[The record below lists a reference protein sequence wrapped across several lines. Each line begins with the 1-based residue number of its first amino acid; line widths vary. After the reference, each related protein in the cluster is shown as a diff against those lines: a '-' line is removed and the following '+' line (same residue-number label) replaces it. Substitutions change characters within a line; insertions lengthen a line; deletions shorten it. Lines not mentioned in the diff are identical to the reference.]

1 LYEMLAMTLAPS
13 PPKPLVLGI
22 TGASGTRLGLSLLT
36 NLLLAKQPVYLVPT
50 QKALL
55 VMSQELP
62 DLLEA
67 ELVKAPLAQRPALL
81 CHALGLPAEA
91 AALLHWF
98 SDANVGDK
106 PASGTHLTRGMIVA
120 PCSMGTLAKIAH
132 GISDTLLTR
141 SADVTLKE
149 HRPLILMPR
158 ETPLNSIHLKNM
170 LSLSEMGVRLIPPML
185 AFYSPE
191 FATLEG
197 QLAYLSGKVLDQL
210 GIEHTLHTRWQGL
223 T

>member
-1 LYEMLAMTLAPS
+1 MSTSLS
-13 PPKPLVLGI
+13 PPQPLVLGI
-22 TGASGTRLGLSLLT
+22 TGASGTRLGLSLLK
-36 NLLLAKQPVYLVPT
+36 NLLLAEQPVYLVPT

-67 ELVKAPLAQRPALL
+67 EWVKAPLAQRPALL
-81 CHALGLPAEA
+81 CHALGLPVKA
-91 AALLHWF
+91 ASLLHWF

-106 PASGTHLTRGMIVA
+106 PASGTHLTRGMVVA

-191 FATLEG
+191 FDTLEG

-210 GIEHTLHTRWQGL
+210 GIGHTLHTRWQGL
-223 T
+223 A